1 MQPQGHVQVISR
13 MVDHNLNPQDALDAP
28 RFCIADGTS
37 GGAVSIE
44 EGAWHCVCLCWS
56 SQPLHPPARTH
67 THAHPGVPEEVIE
80 QLRAM
85 GHDIVPCSEYS
96 RAVFGRGQIIRY
108 NPDTGVMCA
117 GSDGRADGCA
127 MGW

>member
-1 MQPQGHVQVISR
+1 MASSVRTTLRAFEDSWTVQVNQDSR
-13 MVDHNLNPQDALDAP
+13 IQTD
-28 RFCIADGTS
+28 
-37 GGAVSIE
+37 
-44 EGAWHCVCLCWS
+44 
-56 SQPLHPPARTH
+56 TH
-67 THAHPGVPEEVIE
+67 TRAHTHPGVPEEVIE

-85 GHDIVPCSEYS
+85 GHEIVPCSEYS

>member
-1 MQPQGHVQVISR
+1 
-13 MVDHNLNPQDALDAP
+13 
-28 RFCIADGTS
+28 
-37 GGAVSIE
+37 
-44 EGAWHCVCLCWS
+44 
-56 SQPLHPPARTH
+56 
-67 THAHPGVPEEVIE
+67 
-80 QLRAM
+80 M
-85 GHDIVPCSEYS
+85 GHEIVPCSEYS